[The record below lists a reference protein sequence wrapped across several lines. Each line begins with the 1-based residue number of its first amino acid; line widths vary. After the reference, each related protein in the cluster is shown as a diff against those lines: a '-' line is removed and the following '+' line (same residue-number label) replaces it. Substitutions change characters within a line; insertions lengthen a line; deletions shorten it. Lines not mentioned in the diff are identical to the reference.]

1 MWSWC
6 NFEYTH
12 YISVAP
18 ISLRQLQ
25 WEFILIPFCL
35 FEWRTIRTW
44 HTNIN
49 TTKKIRLKLTRYDHL
64 HQLHFIHLFLFPLFF
79 FFNFLQRINSH
90 IPASLYLRYQH
101 STTFQITDI
110 STADDFSFSFN
121 AVCKHLKLNQQR
133 MQRKDKQFS

>member
-1 MWSWC
+1 MWSWS

-12 YISVAP
+12 YDSVAP

-35 FEWRTIRTW
+35 FESRNIRIW

-49 TTKKIRLKLTRYDHL
+49 TTKKIRSKLTRSNHR
-64 HQLHFIHLFLFPLFF
+64 HQLHFIHLFIFIFC
-79 FFNFLQRINSH
+79 FLQIINSH
-90 IPASLYLRYQH
+90 IPASLCPRHQR
-101 STTFQITDI
+101 STTFQITDSSI
-110 STADDFSFSFN
+110 ADDFSFSFN